1 MHRDCSECRRLWE
14 RYYHAVAAEFLWQEC
29 LDAGSRLSSV
39 QITVTQR
46 ANAEAA
52 FAAVAVVRAELA
64 AHQMLHEHLE
74 GVIG

>member
-1 MHRDCSECRRLWE
+1 
-14 RYYHAVAAEFLWQEC
+14 
-29 LDAGSRLSSV
+29 V